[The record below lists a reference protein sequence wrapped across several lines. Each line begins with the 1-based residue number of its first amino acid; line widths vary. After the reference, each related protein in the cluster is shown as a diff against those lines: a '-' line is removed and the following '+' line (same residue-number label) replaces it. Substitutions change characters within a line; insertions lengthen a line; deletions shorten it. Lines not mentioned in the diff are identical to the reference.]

1 MSISDNINQI
11 LAQIPDNVK
20 LVAVSKTKPVE
31 DILEAYN
38 GGYRIFG
45 ENKVQELSNKF
56 EVLPKDIEWHMIGH
70 LQTNKVKYIA
80 PFVYLIH
87 AVDNFK
93 LLKIINKEAVKNNRT
108 INCLLQIHIAK
119 EETKFGFSLE
129 EIKQMLDNDEC
140 QNLKN
145 IKICGVM
152 GMATFTDDNEIVGS
166 EFQYL
171 SDCFDRLKKAYFN
184 ESPDFKELSMGMSGD
199 YKIAV
204 EKGSTMIRVGSLIFG
219 ERNYQV

>member
-1 MSISDNINQI
+1 MNISNNINQI
-11 LAQIPDNVK
+11 VNQIPNNVK

-31 DILEAYN
+31 DIIGAYN
-38 GGYRIFG
+38 GGYKIFG
-45 ENKVQELSNKF
+45 ENKVQELSDKY
-56 EVLPKDIEWHMIGH
+56 EALPKDIEWHMIGH

-87 AVDNFK
+87 AVDSFK
-93 LLKIINKEAVKNNRT
+93 LLKTINKEAVKNNRT

-129 EIKQMLDNDEC
+129 EIEQMLDNDEC

-152 GMATFTDDNEIVGS
+152 GMATFTDDNKIVGS

-171 SDCFDRLKKAYFN
+171 SDCFHRLKKSYFDD
-184 ESPDFKELSMGMSGD
+184 SPDFKELSMGMSGD

-204 EKGSTMIRVGSLIFG
+204 EKGTTMIRVGSLIFG